1 MVNFLGIF
9 LVLEAYHIQ
18 NCFNPINKGLRAKNS
33 TAAAGSSSVYG
44 VFVNPD
50 GVSNFPTAV
59 FSEQISKSPGRFN
72 KNSDGTSK
80 IFTCEITGK
89 EIKFSS
95 KGHTFDIII

>member
-18 NCFNPINKGLRAKNS
+18 NCFNPINKGLRARNS

-44 VFVNPD
+44 AFVKPD
-50 GVSNFPTAV
+50 SVSNFYTAV
-59 FSEQISKSPGRFN
+59 FLEQISKSPGRFN
-72 KNSDGTSK
+72 KNTDGTSK

-89 EIKFSS
+89 EIKLIFKQRSY
-95 KGHTFDIII
+95 I